1 MTIRHINIFLAVCE
15 AGENTTKAA
24 ELLHMSQPAV
34 SLAIRELEDYYGVA
48 LFDRIGR
55 RLCITEAGKRFWE
68 YASHISTMFDDME
81 KTLRDW
87 GHLGVLRV
95 GASITVGSRF
105 LPGYVKTFLS
115 QHPGLEIRAQ
125 IASTEVLTGNMIVRN
140 VTIDVSN
147 PGGLSTSQSASATV
161 NGVGSSSG
169 GTFAYASSGQITAKA
184 AGDLDTLS
192 VKEGD
197 RVEKGTVLY
206 ELDPAEAQKATEEA
220 KKSLTEAEKG
230 VTAAAERLQ
239 AAQKQLAETEEE
251 YQKLLASK
259 ADLTVT
265 APFDG
270 KLVEAASLL
279 PDAEI
284 TAGQKLATLVSSNRL
299 KLSLYYSY
307 AYLDQLQVGQ
317 EAAVSIPAVM
327 ASVPGKIS
335 EINKVEFVTPE
346 GSKCFEVVVALDN
359 PGTLTEGMAASAG
372 LTVGGQAVYPYQNGK
387 LAYQETREVTAK
399 VPGPLKTSFLHNHA
413 PVKKGQAILVLGP
426 DELDKQLEEKR
437 ESVTSARE
445 SVDSAR
451 TAVESAQETLASARD
466 KVKKAL
472 EQEADMAV
480 KAPITGTVL
489 TCLLEQG
496 EKADAGQLGIL
507 LADTSVMRIDIQV
520 DERNVSRVKTG
531 MTCTITQTGLG
542 GEENT
547 FEGTVESVSL
557 TGKSENGV
565 SFFPAVVKVDNGDG
579 AMLNGMSI
587 EYELVL
593 AQSEDCLVVPAQ
605 AVQYTEQGSC
615 LFVKADRR
623 PDNAVDLGDGVE
635 IPRGFYAVPVETGLS
650 NSAQVEIKSG
660 VEEGMEVFT
669 QKLVESGSSFDMM

>member
-1 MTIRHINIFLAVCE
+1 MRLFQKKEGAPAKGLPRRILPLALAAAVLAAGGFGAVRLLGGGGGGEQIVTDLVTRDTIQSTVK
-15 AGENTTKAA
+15 GSGAA
-24 ELLHMSQPAV
+24 SARESV
-34 SLAIRELEDYYGVA
+34 SL
-48 LFDRIGR
+48 
-55 RLCITEAGKRFWE
+55 
-68 YASHISTMFDDME
+68 
-81 KTLRDW
+81 
-87 GHLGVLRV
+87 
-95 GASITVGSRF
+95 
-105 LPGYVKTFLS
+105 
-115 QHPGLEIRAQ
+115 
-125 IASTEVLTGNMIVRN
+125 
-140 VTIDVSN
+140 N
-147 PGGLSTSQSASATV
+147 PPVSATV
-161 NGVGSSSG
+161 LALHG
-169 GTFAYASSGQITAKA
+169 
-184 AGDLDTLS
+184 
-192 VKEGD
+192 KEGD

-239 AAQKQLAETEEE
+239 AAQKQLSETEEE

-307 AYLDQLQVGQ
+307 AYLDQLRVGQ

>member
-1 MTIRHINIFLAVCE
+1 MRLFQKKEGAPAKGLPRRILPLALAAAVLAAGGFGAVRLLGGVGGGEQIVTDLVTRDTIQSTVK
-15 AGENTTKAA
+15 GSGAA
-24 ELLHMSQPAV
+24 SARESV
-34 SLAIRELEDYYGVA
+34 SL
-48 LFDRIGR
+48 
-55 RLCITEAGKRFWE
+55 
-68 YASHISTMFDDME
+68 
-81 KTLRDW
+81 
-87 GHLGVLRV
+87 
-95 GASITVGSRF
+95 
-105 LPGYVKTFLS
+105 
-115 QHPGLEIRAQ
+115 
-125 IASTEVLTGNMIVRN
+125 
-140 VTIDVSN
+140 N
-147 PGGLSTSQSASATV
+147 PPVSATV
-161 NGVGSSSG
+161 L
-169 GTFAYASSGQITAKA
+169 A
-184 AGDLDTLS
+184 LH

-239 AAQKQLAETEEE
+239 AAQKQLSETEEE

-270 KLVEAASLL
+270 KLMETAALL

-307 AYLDQLQVGQ
+307 AYLDQLRVGQ

-496 EKADAGQLGIL
+496 EKADSGQLGIL

>member
-1 MTIRHINIFLAVCE
+1 MRLFQKKEGAPAKGLPRRILPLALAAAVLTAGGFGAVRLLGGGGGGEQIVTDLVTRDTIQSTVK
-15 AGENTTKAA
+15 GSGAA
-24 ELLHMSQPAV
+24 SARESV
-34 SLAIRELEDYYGVA
+34 SL
-48 LFDRIGR
+48 
-55 RLCITEAGKRFWE
+55 
-68 YASHISTMFDDME
+68 
-81 KTLRDW
+81 
-87 GHLGVLRV
+87 
-95 GASITVGSRF
+95 
-105 LPGYVKTFLS
+105 
-115 QHPGLEIRAQ
+115 
-125 IASTEVLTGNMIVRN
+125 
-140 VTIDVSN
+140 N
-147 PGGLSTSQSASATV
+147 PPVSATV
-161 NGVGSSSG
+161 L
-169 GTFAYASSGQITAKA
+169 A
-184 AGDLDTLS
+184 LH

-239 AAQKQLAETEEE
+239 AAQKQLSETEEE
-251 YQKLLASK
+251 FQKLLASK

-284 TAGQKLATLVSSNRL
+284 TAGQKIATLVSSNRL

-307 AYLDQLQVGQ
+307 AYLDQLRVGQ

-496 EKADAGQLGIL
+496 EKADSGQLGIL

>member
-1 MTIRHINIFLAVCE
+1 MRLFQKKEGAPAKGLPRRILPLALAAAVLAAGGFGAVRLLGGVGGGEQIVTDLVTRDTIQSTVK
-15 AGENTTKAA
+15 GSGAA
-24 ELLHMSQPAV
+24 SARESV
-34 SLAIRELEDYYGVA
+34 SL
-48 LFDRIGR
+48 
-55 RLCITEAGKRFWE
+55 
-68 YASHISTMFDDME
+68 
-81 KTLRDW
+81 
-87 GHLGVLRV
+87 
-95 GASITVGSRF
+95 
-105 LPGYVKTFLS
+105 
-115 QHPGLEIRAQ
+115 
-125 IASTEVLTGNMIVRN
+125 
-140 VTIDVSN
+140 N
-147 PGGLSTSQSASATV
+147 PPVSATV
-161 NGVGSSSG
+161 L
-169 GTFAYASSGQITAKA
+169 A
-184 AGDLDTLS
+184 LH

-197 RVEKGTVLY
+197 RVDKGTVLY

-239 AAQKQLAETEEE
+239 AAQKQLSETEEE

-307 AYLDQLQVGQ
+307 AYLDQLRVGQ

>member
-1 MTIRHINIFLAVCE
+1 MRLFQKKEGAPAKGLPRRILPLALAAAVLTAGGFGAVRLLGGGGGGEQIVTDLVTRDTIQSTVK
-15 AGENTTKAA
+15 GSGAA
-24 ELLHMSQPAV
+24 SARESV
-34 SLAIRELEDYYGVA
+34 SL
-48 LFDRIGR
+48 
-55 RLCITEAGKRFWE
+55 
-68 YASHISTMFDDME
+68 
-81 KTLRDW
+81 
-87 GHLGVLRV
+87 
-95 GASITVGSRF
+95 
-105 LPGYVKTFLS
+105 
-115 QHPGLEIRAQ
+115 
-125 IASTEVLTGNMIVRN
+125 
-140 VTIDVSN
+140 N
-147 PGGLSTSQSASATV
+147 PPVSATV
-161 NGVGSSSG
+161 L
-169 GTFAYASSGQITAKA
+169 A
-184 AGDLDTLS
+184 LH

-239 AAQKQLAETEEE
+239 AAQKQLSETEEE

-284 TAGQKLATLVSSNRL
+284 TAGQKIATLVSSNRL

-307 AYLDQLQVGQ
+307 AYLDQLRVGQ

-496 EKADAGQLGIL
+496 EKADSGQLGIL

>member
-1 MTIRHINIFLAVCE
+1 MRLFQKKEGAPAKGLPRRILPLALAAAVLAAGGFGAVRLLGGGGGGEQIVTDLVTRDTIQSTVK
-15 AGENTTKAA
+15 GSGAA
-24 ELLHMSQPAV
+24 SARESV
-34 SLAIRELEDYYGVA
+34 SL
-48 LFDRIGR
+48 
-55 RLCITEAGKRFWE
+55 
-68 YASHISTMFDDME
+68 
-81 KTLRDW
+81 
-87 GHLGVLRV
+87 
-95 GASITVGSRF
+95 
-105 LPGYVKTFLS
+105 
-115 QHPGLEIRAQ
+115 
-125 IASTEVLTGNMIVRN
+125 
-140 VTIDVSN
+140 N
-147 PGGLSTSQSASATV
+147 PPVSATV
-161 NGVGSSSG
+161 L
-169 GTFAYASSGQITAKA
+169 A
-184 AGDLDTLS
+184 LH

-239 AAQKQLAETEEE
+239 AAQKQLSETEEE

-307 AYLDQLQVGQ
+307 AYLDQLRVGQ

-426 DELDKQLEEKR
+426 DELEEKR

-496 EKADAGQLGIL
+496 EKADSGQLGIL

>member
-1 MTIRHINIFLAVCE
+1 MRLFQKKEGAPAKGLPRRILPLALAAAVLTAGGFGAVRLLGGGGGGEQIVTDLVTRDTIQSTVK
-15 AGENTTKAA
+15 GSGAA
-24 ELLHMSQPAV
+24 SARESV
-34 SLAIRELEDYYGVA
+34 SL
-48 LFDRIGR
+48 
-55 RLCITEAGKRFWE
+55 
-68 YASHISTMFDDME
+68 
-81 KTLRDW
+81 
-87 GHLGVLRV
+87 
-95 GASITVGSRF
+95 
-105 LPGYVKTFLS
+105 
-115 QHPGLEIRAQ
+115 
-125 IASTEVLTGNMIVRN
+125 
-140 VTIDVSN
+140 N
-147 PGGLSTSQSASATV
+147 PPVSATV
-161 NGVGSSSG
+161 L
-169 GTFAYASSGQITAKA
+169 A
-184 AGDLDTLS
+184 LH

-239 AAQKQLAETEEE
+239 AAQKQLSETEEE

-307 AYLDQLQVGQ
+307 AYLDQLRVGQ

-451 TAVESAQETLASARD
+451 TAVESAQETLTSARD

>member
-1 MTIRHINIFLAVCE
+1 MRLFQKKEGAPAKGLPRRVLPLALTAAVLAAGGFGAVRLLGGGGGGEQIVTDLVTRDTIQSTVK
-15 AGENTTKAA
+15 GSGAA
-24 ELLHMSQPAV
+24 SARESV
-34 SLAIRELEDYYGVA
+34 SL
-48 LFDRIGR
+48 
-55 RLCITEAGKRFWE
+55 
-68 YASHISTMFDDME
+68 
-81 KTLRDW
+81 
-87 GHLGVLRV
+87 
-95 GASITVGSRF
+95 
-105 LPGYVKTFLS
+105 
-115 QHPGLEIRAQ
+115 
-125 IASTEVLTGNMIVRN
+125 
-140 VTIDVSN
+140 N
-147 PGGLSTSQSASATV
+147 PPVSATV
-161 NGVGSSSG
+161 L
-169 GTFAYASSGQITAKA
+169 A
-184 AGDLDTLS
+184 LH

-239 AAQKQLAETEEE
+239 AAQKQLSETEEE

-284 TAGQKLATLVSSNRL
+284 TAGQKIATLVSSNRL

-307 AYLDQLQVGQ
+307 AYLDQLRVGQ

-451 TAVESAQETLASARD
+451 TAVESAQETLTSARD

-496 EKADAGQLGIL
+496 EKADSGQLGIL

>member
-1 MTIRHINIFLAVCE
+1 MRLFQKKEGAPAKGLPRRILPLALAAAGLTAGGFGAVRLLGGGGGGEQIVTDLVTRDTIQSTVK
-15 AGENTTKAA
+15 GSGAA
-24 ELLHMSQPAV
+24 SARESV
-34 SLAIRELEDYYGVA
+34 SL
-48 LFDRIGR
+48 
-55 RLCITEAGKRFWE
+55 
-68 YASHISTMFDDME
+68 
-81 KTLRDW
+81 
-87 GHLGVLRV
+87 
-95 GASITVGSRF
+95 
-105 LPGYVKTFLS
+105 
-115 QHPGLEIRAQ
+115 
-125 IASTEVLTGNMIVRN
+125 
-140 VTIDVSN
+140 N
-147 PGGLSTSQSASATV
+147 PPVSATV
-161 NGVGSSSG
+161 L
-169 GTFAYASSGQITAKA
+169 A
-184 AGDLDTLS
+184 LH

-239 AAQKQLAETEEE
+239 AAQKQLSETEEE

-307 AYLDQLQVGQ
+307 AYLDQLRVGQ

-496 EKADAGQLGIL
+496 EKADSGQLGIL

>member
-1 MTIRHINIFLAVCE
+1 MRLFQKKEGAPAKGLPRRILPLALAAAVLAAGGFGAVRLLGGVGGGEQIVTDLVTRDTIQSTVK
-15 AGENTTKAA
+15 GSGAA
-24 ELLHMSQPAV
+24 SARESV
-34 SLAIRELEDYYGVA
+34 SL
-48 LFDRIGR
+48 
-55 RLCITEAGKRFWE
+55 
-68 YASHISTMFDDME
+68 
-81 KTLRDW
+81 
-87 GHLGVLRV
+87 
-95 GASITVGSRF
+95 
-105 LPGYVKTFLS
+105 
-115 QHPGLEIRAQ
+115 
-125 IASTEVLTGNMIVRN
+125 
-140 VTIDVSN
+140 N
-147 PGGLSTSQSASATV
+147 PPVSATV
-161 NGVGSSSG
+161 L
-169 GTFAYASSGQITAKA
+169 A
-184 AGDLDTLS
+184 LH

-197 RVEKGTVLY
+197 RVDKGTVLY

-239 AAQKQLAETEEE
+239 AAQKQLSETEEE

-284 TAGQKLATLVSSNRL
+284 TAGQKIATLVSSNRL

-307 AYLDQLQVGQ
+307 AYLDQLRVGQ

-496 EKADAGQLGIL
+496 EKADSGQLGIL

>member
-1 MTIRHINIFLAVCE
+1 MRLLQKKEGAPTKGLPRRILPLALAAAVLAAGGFGAVRLLGGVGGGEQIVTDLVTRDTIQSTVK
-15 AGENTTKAA
+15 GSGAA
-24 ELLHMSQPAV
+24 SARESV
-34 SLAIRELEDYYGVA
+34 SL
-48 LFDRIGR
+48 
-55 RLCITEAGKRFWE
+55 
-68 YASHISTMFDDME
+68 
-81 KTLRDW
+81 
-87 GHLGVLRV
+87 
-95 GASITVGSRF
+95 
-105 LPGYVKTFLS
+105 
-115 QHPGLEIRAQ
+115 
-125 IASTEVLTGNMIVRN
+125 
-140 VTIDVSN
+140 N
-147 PGGLSTSQSASATV
+147 PPVSATV
-161 NGVGSSSG
+161 L
-169 GTFAYASSGQITAKA
+169 A
-184 AGDLDTLS
+184 LH

-239 AAQKQLAETEEE
+239 AAQKQLSETEEE
-251 YQKLLASK
+251 FQKLLASK

-284 TAGQKLATLVSSNRL
+284 TAGQKIATLVSSNRL

-307 AYLDQLQVGQ
+307 AYLDQLRVGQ

>member
-1 MTIRHINIFLAVCE
+1 MRLFQKKEGAPAKGLPRRILPLALAAAVLAAGGFGAVRLLGGVGGGEQIVTDLVTRDTIQSTVK
-15 AGENTTKAA
+15 GSGAA
-24 ELLHMSQPAV
+24 SARESV
-34 SLAIRELEDYYGVA
+34 SL
-48 LFDRIGR
+48 
-55 RLCITEAGKRFWE
+55 
-68 YASHISTMFDDME
+68 
-81 KTLRDW
+81 
-87 GHLGVLRV
+87 
-95 GASITVGSRF
+95 
-105 LPGYVKTFLS
+105 
-115 QHPGLEIRAQ
+115 
-125 IASTEVLTGNMIVRN
+125 
-140 VTIDVSN
+140 N
-147 PGGLSTSQSASATV
+147 PPVSATV
-161 NGVGSSSG
+161 L
-169 GTFAYASSGQITAKA
+169 A
-184 AGDLDTLS
+184 LH

-239 AAQKQLAETEEE
+239 AAQKQLSETEEE

-284 TAGQKLATLVSSNRL
+284 TAGQKIATLVSSNRL

-307 AYLDQLQVGQ
+307 AYLDQLRVGQ

-327 ASVPGKIS
+327 ASIPGKIS

>member
-1 MTIRHINIFLAVCE
+1 MRLFQKKEGAPAKGLPRRILPLALAAAVLAAGGFGAVRLLGGGGGGEQIVTDLVTRDTIQSTVK
-15 AGENTTKAA
+15 GSGAA
-24 ELLHMSQPAV
+24 SARESV
-34 SLAIRELEDYYGVA
+34 SL
-48 LFDRIGR
+48 
-55 RLCITEAGKRFWE
+55 
-68 YASHISTMFDDME
+68 
-81 KTLRDW
+81 
-87 GHLGVLRV
+87 
-95 GASITVGSRF
+95 
-105 LPGYVKTFLS
+105 
-115 QHPGLEIRAQ
+115 
-125 IASTEVLTGNMIVRN
+125 
-140 VTIDVSN
+140 N
-147 PGGLSTSQSASATV
+147 PPVSATV
-161 NGVGSSSG
+161 L
-169 GTFAYASSGQITAKA
+169 A
-184 AGDLDTLS
+184 LH

-239 AAQKQLAETEEE
+239 AAQKQLSETEEE

-284 TAGQKLATLVSSNRL
+284 TAGQKIATLVSSNRL

-307 AYLDQLQVGQ
+307 AYLDQLRVGQ

-496 EKADAGQLGIL
+496 EKADSGQLGIL

>member
-1 MTIRHINIFLAVCE
+1 MRLFQKKEGAPAKGLPRRILPLALAAAVLAAGGFGAVRLLGGGGGGEQIVTDLVTRDTIQSTVK
-15 AGENTTKAA
+15 GSGAA
-24 ELLHMSQPAV
+24 SARESV
-34 SLAIRELEDYYGVA
+34 SL
-48 LFDRIGR
+48 
-55 RLCITEAGKRFWE
+55 
-68 YASHISTMFDDME
+68 
-81 KTLRDW
+81 
-87 GHLGVLRV
+87 
-95 GASITVGSRF
+95 
-105 LPGYVKTFLS
+105 
-115 QHPGLEIRAQ
+115 
-125 IASTEVLTGNMIVRN
+125 
-140 VTIDVSN
+140 N
-147 PGGLSTSQSASATV
+147 PPVSATV
-161 NGVGSSSG
+161 L
-169 GTFAYASSGQITAKA
+169 A
-184 AGDLDTLS
+184 LH

-239 AAQKQLAETEEE
+239 AAQKQLSETEEE

-284 TAGQKLATLVSSNRL
+284 TAGQKIATLVSSNRL

-307 AYLDQLQVGQ
+307 AYLDQLRVGQ

-451 TAVESAQETLASARD
+451 TAVESAQETLTSARD

-660 VEEGMEVFT
+660 VEEGAEIFT

>member
-1 MTIRHINIFLAVCE
+1 MRLFQKKEGAPAKGLPRRILPLALAAAVLAAGGFGAVRLLGGGGGGEQIVTDLVTRDTIQSTVK
-15 AGENTTKAA
+15 GSGAA
-24 ELLHMSQPAV
+24 SARESV
-34 SLAIRELEDYYGVA
+34 SL
-48 LFDRIGR
+48 
-55 RLCITEAGKRFWE
+55 
-68 YASHISTMFDDME
+68 
-81 KTLRDW
+81 
-87 GHLGVLRV
+87 
-95 GASITVGSRF
+95 
-105 LPGYVKTFLS
+105 
-115 QHPGLEIRAQ
+115 
-125 IASTEVLTGNMIVRN
+125 
-140 VTIDVSN
+140 N
-147 PGGLSTSQSASATV
+147 PPVSATV
-161 NGVGSSSG
+161 L
-169 GTFAYASSGQITAKA
+169 A
-184 AGDLDTLS
+184 LH

-239 AAQKQLAETEEE
+239 AAQKQLSETEEE

-284 TAGQKLATLVSSNRL
+284 TAGQKIATLVSSNRL

-307 AYLDQLQVGQ
+307 AYLDQLRVGQ

-623 PDNAVDLGDGVE
+623 PDNAVDLGDGVD

>member
-1 MTIRHINIFLAVCE
+1 MRLFQKKEGAPAKGLPRRILPLALAAAVLAAGGFGAVRLLGGGGGGEQIVTDLVTRDTIQSTVK
-15 AGENTTKAA
+15 GSGAA
-24 ELLHMSQPAV
+24 SARESV
-34 SLAIRELEDYYGVA
+34 SL
-48 LFDRIGR
+48 
-55 RLCITEAGKRFWE
+55 
-68 YASHISTMFDDME
+68 
-81 KTLRDW
+81 
-87 GHLGVLRV
+87 
-95 GASITVGSRF
+95 
-105 LPGYVKTFLS
+105 
-115 QHPGLEIRAQ
+115 
-125 IASTEVLTGNMIVRN
+125 
-140 VTIDVSN
+140 N
-147 PGGLSTSQSASATV
+147 PPVSATV
-161 NGVGSSSG
+161 L
-169 GTFAYASSGQITAKA
+169 A
-184 AGDLDTLS
+184 LH

-197 RVEKGTVLY
+197 RVDKGTVLY

-239 AAQKQLAETEEE
+239 AAQKQLSETEEE
-251 YQKLLASK
+251 FQKLLASK
-259 ADLTVT
+259 TDLTVT

-284 TAGQKLATLVSSNRL
+284 TAGQKIATLVSSNRL

-307 AYLDQLQVGQ
+307 TYLDQLRVGQ

>member
-1 MTIRHINIFLAVCE
+1 MRLFQKKEGAPAKGLPRRILPLALAAAVLAAGGFGAVRLLGGGGGGEQIVTDLVTRDTIQSTVK
-15 AGENTTKAA
+15 GSGAA
-24 ELLHMSQPAV
+24 SARESV
-34 SLAIRELEDYYGVA
+34 SL
-48 LFDRIGR
+48 
-55 RLCITEAGKRFWE
+55 
-68 YASHISTMFDDME
+68 
-81 KTLRDW
+81 
-87 GHLGVLRV
+87 
-95 GASITVGSRF
+95 
-105 LPGYVKTFLS
+105 
-115 QHPGLEIRAQ
+115 
-125 IASTEVLTGNMIVRN
+125 
-140 VTIDVSN
+140 N
-147 PGGLSTSQSASATV
+147 PPVSATV
-161 NGVGSSSG
+161 L
-169 GTFAYASSGQITAKA
+169 A
-184 AGDLDTLS
+184 LH

-197 RVEKGTVLY
+197 RVDKGTVLY

-239 AAQKQLAETEEE
+239 AAQKQLSETEEE

-307 AYLDQLQVGQ
+307 AYLDQLRVGQ

-496 EKADAGQLGIL
+496 EKADSGQLGIL

>member
-1 MTIRHINIFLAVCE
+1 MRLFQKKEGAPAKGLPRRILPLALAAAVLAAGGFGAVRLLGGGGGGEQIVTDLVTRDTIQSTVK
-15 AGENTTKAA
+15 GSGAA
-24 ELLHMSQPAV
+24 SARESV
-34 SLAIRELEDYYGVA
+34 SL
-48 LFDRIGR
+48 
-55 RLCITEAGKRFWE
+55 
-68 YASHISTMFDDME
+68 
-81 KTLRDW
+81 
-87 GHLGVLRV
+87 
-95 GASITVGSRF
+95 
-105 LPGYVKTFLS
+105 
-115 QHPGLEIRAQ
+115 
-125 IASTEVLTGNMIVRN
+125 
-140 VTIDVSN
+140 N
-147 PGGLSTSQSASATV
+147 PPVSATV
-161 NGVGSSSG
+161 L
-169 GTFAYASSGQITAKA
+169 A
-184 AGDLDTLS
+184 LH

-197 RVEKGTVLY
+197 RVDKGTVLY

-239 AAQKQLAETEEE
+239 AAQKQLSETEEE

-307 AYLDQLQVGQ
+307 AYLDQLRVGQ

-451 TAVESAQETLASARD
+451 TAVESAQETLTSARD

-496 EKADAGQLGIL
+496 EKADSGQLGIL

>member
-1 MTIRHINIFLAVCE
+1 MRLFQKKEGAPAKGLPRRILPLALAAAVLAAGGFGAVRLLGGGGGGEQIVTDLVTRDTIQSTVK
-15 AGENTTKAA
+15 GSGAA
-24 ELLHMSQPAV
+24 SARESV
-34 SLAIRELEDYYGVA
+34 SL
-48 LFDRIGR
+48 
-55 RLCITEAGKRFWE
+55 
-68 YASHISTMFDDME
+68 
-81 KTLRDW
+81 
-87 GHLGVLRV
+87 
-95 GASITVGSRF
+95 
-105 LPGYVKTFLS
+105 
-115 QHPGLEIRAQ
+115 
-125 IASTEVLTGNMIVRN
+125 
-140 VTIDVSN
+140 N
-147 PGGLSTSQSASATV
+147 PPVSATV
-161 NGVGSSSG
+161 L
-169 GTFAYASSGQITAKA
+169 A
-184 AGDLDTLS
+184 LH

-239 AAQKQLAETEEE
+239 AAQKQLSETEEE

-307 AYLDQLQVGQ
+307 AYLDQLRVGQ

-372 LTVGGQAVYPYQNGK
+372 LTVGGQPVYPYQNGK

-496 EKADAGQLGIL
+496 EKADSGQLGIL

-565 SFFPAVVKVDNGDG
+565 SFFPAVVKVGNGDG

>member
-1 MTIRHINIFLAVCE
+1 MRLFQKKEGAPAKGLPRRILPLALAAALLAAGGFGAVRLLGGVGGGEQIVTDLVTRDTIQSTVK
-15 AGENTTKAA
+15 GSGAA
-24 ELLHMSQPAV
+24 SARESV
-34 SLAIRELEDYYGVA
+34 SL
-48 LFDRIGR
+48 
-55 RLCITEAGKRFWE
+55 
-68 YASHISTMFDDME
+68 
-81 KTLRDW
+81 
-87 GHLGVLRV
+87 
-95 GASITVGSRF
+95 
-105 LPGYVKTFLS
+105 
-115 QHPGLEIRAQ
+115 
-125 IASTEVLTGNMIVRN
+125 
-140 VTIDVSN
+140 N
-147 PGGLSTSQSASATV
+147 PPVSATV
-161 NGVGSSSG
+161 L
-169 GTFAYASSGQITAKA
+169 A
-184 AGDLDTLS
+184 LH

-239 AAQKQLAETEEE
+239 AAQKQLSETEEE

-284 TAGQKLATLVSSNRL
+284 TAGQKIATLVSSNRL

-307 AYLDQLQVGQ
+307 AYLDQLRVGQ

-451 TAVESAQETLASARD
+451 TAVESAQETLTSARD

-496 EKADAGQLGIL
+496 EKADSGQLGIL

>member
-1 MTIRHINIFLAVCE
+1 MRLFQKKEGAPAKGLPRRILPLALAAAVLAAGGFGAVRLLGGVGGGEQIVTDLVTRDTIQSTVK
-15 AGENTTKAA
+15 GSGAA
-24 ELLHMSQPAV
+24 SARESV
-34 SLAIRELEDYYGVA
+34 SL
-48 LFDRIGR
+48 
-55 RLCITEAGKRFWE
+55 
-68 YASHISTMFDDME
+68 
-81 KTLRDW
+81 
-87 GHLGVLRV
+87 
-95 GASITVGSRF
+95 
-105 LPGYVKTFLS
+105 
-115 QHPGLEIRAQ
+115 
-125 IASTEVLTGNMIVRN
+125 
-140 VTIDVSN
+140 N
-147 PGGLSTSQSASATV
+147 PPVSATV
-161 NGVGSSSG
+161 L
-169 GTFAYASSGQITAKA
+169 A
-184 AGDLDTLS
+184 LH

-239 AAQKQLAETEEE
+239 AAQKQLSETEEE

-307 AYLDQLQVGQ
+307 AYLDQLRVGQ

-413 PVKKGQAILVLGP
+413 AVKKGQAILVLGP

-437 ESVTSARE
+437 EAVTSARE

-451 TAVESAQETLASARD
+451 TAVESAQEALTSARD

>member
-1 MTIRHINIFLAVCE
+1 MRLFQKKEGAPAKGLPRRILPLALAAAVLAAGGFGAVRLLGGGGGGEQIVTDLVTRDTIQSTVK
-15 AGENTTKAA
+15 GSGAA
-24 ELLHMSQPAV
+24 SARESV
-34 SLAIRELEDYYGVA
+34 SL
-48 LFDRIGR
+48 
-55 RLCITEAGKRFWE
+55 
-68 YASHISTMFDDME
+68 
-81 KTLRDW
+81 
-87 GHLGVLRV
+87 
-95 GASITVGSRF
+95 
-105 LPGYVKTFLS
+105 
-115 QHPGLEIRAQ
+115 
-125 IASTEVLTGNMIVRN
+125 
-140 VTIDVSN
+140 N
-147 PGGLSTSQSASATV
+147 PPVSATV
-161 NGVGSSSG
+161 L
-169 GTFAYASSGQITAKA
+169 A
-184 AGDLDTLS
+184 LH

-239 AAQKQLAETEEE
+239 AAQKQLSETEEE

-279 PDAEI
+279 PDTEI
-284 TAGQKLATLVSSNRL
+284 TAGQKIATLVSSNRL

-307 AYLDQLQVGQ
+307 AYLDQLRVGQ

-451 TAVESAQETLASARD
+451 TAVESAQETLASALD

>member
-1 MTIRHINIFLAVCE
+1 MRLFQKKEGAPAKGLPRRILPLALAAAVLAAGGFGAVRLLGGGGGGEQIVTDLVTRDTIQSTVK
-15 AGENTTKAA
+15 GSGAA
-24 ELLHMSQPAV
+24 SARESV
-34 SLAIRELEDYYGVA
+34 SL
-48 LFDRIGR
+48 
-55 RLCITEAGKRFWE
+55 
-68 YASHISTMFDDME
+68 
-81 KTLRDW
+81 
-87 GHLGVLRV
+87 
-95 GASITVGSRF
+95 
-105 LPGYVKTFLS
+105 
-115 QHPGLEIRAQ
+115 
-125 IASTEVLTGNMIVRN
+125 
-140 VTIDVSN
+140 N
-147 PGGLSTSQSASATV
+147 PPVSATV
-161 NGVGSSSG
+161 L
-169 GTFAYASSGQITAKA
+169 A
-184 AGDLDTLS
+184 LH

-239 AAQKQLAETEEE
+239 AAQKQLSETEEE

-307 AYLDQLQVGQ
+307 AYLDQLRVGQ

-327 ASVPGKIS
+327 ASIPGKIS

-623 PDNAVDLGDGVE
+623 PDNAVDLGDGVD

>member
-1 MTIRHINIFLAVCE
+1 MRLFQKKEGAPAKGLPRRILPLALAAAVLAAGGFGAVRLLGGVGGGEQIVTDLVTRDTIQSTVK
-15 AGENTTKAA
+15 GSGAA
-24 ELLHMSQPAV
+24 SARESV
-34 SLAIRELEDYYGVA
+34 SL
-48 LFDRIGR
+48 
-55 RLCITEAGKRFWE
+55 
-68 YASHISTMFDDME
+68 
-81 KTLRDW
+81 
-87 GHLGVLRV
+87 
-95 GASITVGSRF
+95 
-105 LPGYVKTFLS
+105 
-115 QHPGLEIRAQ
+115 
-125 IASTEVLTGNMIVRN
+125 
-140 VTIDVSN
+140 N
-147 PGGLSTSQSASATV
+147 PPVSATV
-161 NGVGSSSG
+161 L
-169 GTFAYASSGQITAKA
+169 A
-184 AGDLDTLS
+184 LH

-239 AAQKQLAETEEE
+239 AAQKQLSETEEE

-284 TAGQKLATLVSSNRL
+284 TAGQKIATLVSSNRL

-307 AYLDQLQVGQ
+307 AYLDQLRVGQ

-451 TAVESAQETLASARD
+451 TAVESAQETLTSARD

-496 EKADAGQLGIL
+496 EKADSGQLGIL

>member
-1 MTIRHINIFLAVCE
+1 MRLFQKKEGAPAKGLPRRILPLALAAAVLTAGGFGAVRLLGGGGGGEQIVTDLVTRDTIQSTVK
-15 AGENTTKAA
+15 GSGAA
-24 ELLHMSQPAV
+24 SARESV
-34 SLAIRELEDYYGVA
+34 SL
-48 LFDRIGR
+48 
-55 RLCITEAGKRFWE
+55 
-68 YASHISTMFDDME
+68 
-81 KTLRDW
+81 
-87 GHLGVLRV
+87 
-95 GASITVGSRF
+95 
-105 LPGYVKTFLS
+105 
-115 QHPGLEIRAQ
+115 
-125 IASTEVLTGNMIVRN
+125 
-140 VTIDVSN
+140 N
-147 PGGLSTSQSASATV
+147 PPVSATV
-161 NGVGSSSG
+161 L
-169 GTFAYASSGQITAKA
+169 A
-184 AGDLDTLS
+184 LH

-230 VTAAAERLQ
+230 VTAAAERVQ
-239 AAQKQLAETEEE
+239 AAQKQLSETEEE

-307 AYLDQLQVGQ
+307 AYLDQLRVGQ

-451 TAVESAQETLASARD
+451 TAVESAQEALTSARD

>member
-1 MTIRHINIFLAVCE
+1 MRLFQKKEGAPARGLPRRILPLALAAALLAAGGFGAVRLLGGGGGGEQIVTDLVTRDTIQSTVK
-15 AGENTTKAA
+15 GSGAA
-24 ELLHMSQPAV
+24 SARESV
-34 SLAIRELEDYYGVA
+34 SL
-48 LFDRIGR
+48 
-55 RLCITEAGKRFWE
+55 
-68 YASHISTMFDDME
+68 
-81 KTLRDW
+81 
-87 GHLGVLRV
+87 
-95 GASITVGSRF
+95 
-105 LPGYVKTFLS
+105 
-115 QHPGLEIRAQ
+115 
-125 IASTEVLTGNMIVRN
+125 
-140 VTIDVSN
+140 N
-147 PGGLSTSQSASATV
+147 PPVSATV
-161 NGVGSSSG
+161 L
-169 GTFAYASSGQITAKA
+169 A
-184 AGDLDTLS
+184 LH

-197 RVEKGTVLY
+197 RVEKGAVLY
-206 ELDPAEAQKATEEA
+206 ELDPAEAQRATEEA
-220 KKSLTEAEKG
+220 KKSLAEAEKG

-270 KLVEAASLL
+270 KLMETAALL

-335 EINKVEFVTPE
+335 QINKVEFVTPE

-387 LAYQETREVTAK
+387 LAYQETREVAAK
-399 VPGPLKTSFLHNHA
+399 VPGPLKTSFLHDHA

-426 DELDKQLEEKR
+426 EELDKQLEEKR

-451 TAVESAQETLASARD
+451 TAVESAQEALASARE

-480 KAPITGTVL
+480 RAPITGTVL

-507 LADTSVMRIDIQV
+507 LADTSEMRIDIQV
-520 DERNVSRVKTG
+520 DERNVSRVKNG

-669 QKLVESGSSFDMM
+669 QKLVESGSSFDLM

>member
-1 MTIRHINIFLAVCE
+1 MRLFQKKEGAPAKGLPRRILPLALAAALLAAGGFGAVRLLGGGGGGEQIVTDLVTRDTIQSTVK
-15 AGENTTKAA
+15 GSGAA
-24 ELLHMSQPAV
+24 SARESV
-34 SLAIRELEDYYGVA
+34 SL
-48 LFDRIGR
+48 
-55 RLCITEAGKRFWE
+55 
-68 YASHISTMFDDME
+68 
-81 KTLRDW
+81 
-87 GHLGVLRV
+87 
-95 GASITVGSRF
+95 
-105 LPGYVKTFLS
+105 
-115 QHPGLEIRAQ
+115 
-125 IASTEVLTGNMIVRN
+125 
-140 VTIDVSN
+140 N
-147 PGGLSTSQSASATV
+147 PPVSATV
-161 NGVGSSSG
+161 L
-169 GTFAYASSGQITAKA
+169 A
-184 AGDLDTLS
+184 LH

-239 AAQKQLAETEEE
+239 AAQKQLSETEEE

-284 TAGQKLATLVSSNRL
+284 TAGQKIATLVSSNRL

-307 AYLDQLQVGQ
+307 AYLDQLRVGQ

-472 EQEADMAV
+472 EHEADMAV

>member
-1 MTIRHINIFLAVCE
+1 MRLFQKKEGAPAKGLPRRILPLALAAAVLAAGGFGAVRLLGGGGGGEQIVTDLVTRDTIQSTVK
-15 AGENTTKAA
+15 GSGAA
-24 ELLHMSQPAV
+24 SARESV
-34 SLAIRELEDYYGVA
+34 SL
-48 LFDRIGR
+48 
-55 RLCITEAGKRFWE
+55 
-68 YASHISTMFDDME
+68 
-81 KTLRDW
+81 
-87 GHLGVLRV
+87 
-95 GASITVGSRF
+95 
-105 LPGYVKTFLS
+105 
-115 QHPGLEIRAQ
+115 
-125 IASTEVLTGNMIVRN
+125 
-140 VTIDVSN
+140 N
-147 PGGLSTSQSASATV
+147 PPVSATV
-161 NGVGSSSG
+161 L
-169 GTFAYASSGQITAKA
+169 A
-184 AGDLDTLS
+184 LH

-239 AAQKQLAETEEE
+239 AAQKQLSETEEE

-284 TAGQKLATLVSSNRL
+284 TAGQKIATLVSSNRL

-307 AYLDQLQVGQ
+307 AYPYQLRVGQ

-451 TAVESAQETLASARD
+451 TAVESAQETLASALD

-496 EKADAGQLGIL
+496 EKADSGQLGIL

>member
-1 MTIRHINIFLAVCE
+1 MRLFQKKEGAPAKGLPRRILPLTLAAAVLAAGGFGAVRLLGGGGGGEQIVTDLVTRDTIQSTVK
-15 AGENTTKAA
+15 GSGAA
-24 ELLHMSQPAV
+24 SARESV
-34 SLAIRELEDYYGVA
+34 SL
-48 LFDRIGR
+48 
-55 RLCITEAGKRFWE
+55 
-68 YASHISTMFDDME
+68 
-81 KTLRDW
+81 
-87 GHLGVLRV
+87 
-95 GASITVGSRF
+95 
-105 LPGYVKTFLS
+105 
-115 QHPGLEIRAQ
+115 
-125 IASTEVLTGNMIVRN
+125 
-140 VTIDVSN
+140 N
-147 PGGLSTSQSASATV
+147 PPVSATV
-161 NGVGSSSG
+161 L
-169 GTFAYASSGQITAKA
+169 A
-184 AGDLDTLS
+184 LH

-239 AAQKQLAETEEE
+239 AAQKQLSETEEE

-284 TAGQKLATLVSSNRL
+284 TAGQKIATLVSSNRL

-307 AYLDQLQVGQ
+307 AYLDQLRVGQ

-496 EKADAGQLGIL
+496 EKADSGQLGIL

>member
-1 MTIRHINIFLAVCE
+1 MRLFQKKEGAPAKGLPRRILPLALAAAVLAAGGFGAVRLLGGVGGGEQIVTDLVTRDTIQSTVK
-15 AGENTTKAA
+15 GSGAA
-24 ELLHMSQPAV
+24 SARESV
-34 SLAIRELEDYYGVA
+34 SL
-48 LFDRIGR
+48 
-55 RLCITEAGKRFWE
+55 
-68 YASHISTMFDDME
+68 
-81 KTLRDW
+81 
-87 GHLGVLRV
+87 
-95 GASITVGSRF
+95 
-105 LPGYVKTFLS
+105 
-115 QHPGLEIRAQ
+115 
-125 IASTEVLTGNMIVRN
+125 
-140 VTIDVSN
+140 N
-147 PGGLSTSQSASATV
+147 PPVSATV
-161 NGVGSSSG
+161 L
-169 GTFAYASSGQITAKA
+169 A
-184 AGDLDTLS
+184 LH

-239 AAQKQLAETEEE
+239 AAQKQLSETEEE

-307 AYLDQLQVGQ
+307 AYLDQLRVGQ

-451 TAVESAQETLASARD
+451 TAVESAQETLASVRD

>member
-1 MTIRHINIFLAVCE
+1 MRLMQKKEGAPAKGLPRRILPLALAAAVLAAGGFGAVRLLGGGGGGEQIVTDLVTRDTIQSTVK
-15 AGENTTKAA
+15 GSGAA
-24 ELLHMSQPAV
+24 SARESV
-34 SLAIRELEDYYGVA
+34 SL
-48 LFDRIGR
+48 
-55 RLCITEAGKRFWE
+55 
-68 YASHISTMFDDME
+68 
-81 KTLRDW
+81 
-87 GHLGVLRV
+87 
-95 GASITVGSRF
+95 
-105 LPGYVKTFLS
+105 
-115 QHPGLEIRAQ
+115 
-125 IASTEVLTGNMIVRN
+125 
-140 VTIDVSN
+140 N
-147 PGGLSTSQSASATV
+147 PPVSATV
-161 NGVGSSSG
+161 L
-169 GTFAYASSGQITAKA
+169 A
-184 AGDLDTLS
+184 LH

-239 AAQKQLAETEEE
+239 AAQKQLSETEEE

-307 AYLDQLQVGQ
+307 AYLDQLRVGQ

-445 SVDSAR
+445 RVDSAR
-451 TAVESAQETLASARD
+451 TAVESAQETLTSARD

-496 EKADAGQLGIL
+496 EKADSGQLGIL

>member
-1 MTIRHINIFLAVCE
+1 MRLFQKKEGAPAKGLPRRILPLALAAAVLAAGGFGAVRLLGGVGGGEQIVTDLVTRDTIQSTVK
-15 AGENTTKAA
+15 GSGAA
-24 ELLHMSQPAV
+24 SARESV
-34 SLAIRELEDYYGVA
+34 SL
-48 LFDRIGR
+48 
-55 RLCITEAGKRFWE
+55 
-68 YASHISTMFDDME
+68 
-81 KTLRDW
+81 
-87 GHLGVLRV
+87 
-95 GASITVGSRF
+95 
-105 LPGYVKTFLS
+105 
-115 QHPGLEIRAQ
+115 
-125 IASTEVLTGNMIVRN
+125 
-140 VTIDVSN
+140 N
-147 PGGLSTSQSASATV
+147 PPVSATV
-161 NGVGSSSG
+161 L
-169 GTFAYASSGQITAKA
+169 A
-184 AGDLDTLS
+184 LH

-239 AAQKQLAETEEE
+239 AAQKQLSETEEE

-307 AYLDQLQVGQ
+307 AYLDQLRVGQ

-489 TCLLEQG
+489 TCLLEEG

>member
-1 MTIRHINIFLAVCE
+1 MRLLQKKEGAPTKGLPRRILPLALAAAVLAAGGFGAVRLLGGVGGGEQIVTDLVTRDTIQSTVK
-15 AGENTTKAA
+15 GSGAA
-24 ELLHMSQPAV
+24 SARESV
-34 SLAIRELEDYYGVA
+34 SL
-48 LFDRIGR
+48 
-55 RLCITEAGKRFWE
+55 
-68 YASHISTMFDDME
+68 
-81 KTLRDW
+81 
-87 GHLGVLRV
+87 
-95 GASITVGSRF
+95 
-105 LPGYVKTFLS
+105 
-115 QHPGLEIRAQ
+115 
-125 IASTEVLTGNMIVRN
+125 
-140 VTIDVSN
+140 N
-147 PGGLSTSQSASATV
+147 PPVSATV
-161 NGVGSSSG
+161 L
-169 GTFAYASSGQITAKA
+169 A
-184 AGDLDTLS
+184 LH

-239 AAQKQLAETEEE
+239 AAQKQLSETEEE

-307 AYLDQLQVGQ
+307 AYLDQLRVGQ

>member
-1 MTIRHINIFLAVCE
+1 MRLFQKKEGAPAKGLPRRILPLALAAAVLAAGGFGAVRLLGGGGGGEQIVTDLVTRDTIQSTVK
-15 AGENTTKAA
+15 GSGAA
-24 ELLHMSQPAV
+24 SARESV
-34 SLAIRELEDYYGVA
+34 SL
-48 LFDRIGR
+48 
-55 RLCITEAGKRFWE
+55 
-68 YASHISTMFDDME
+68 
-81 KTLRDW
+81 
-87 GHLGVLRV
+87 
-95 GASITVGSRF
+95 
-105 LPGYVKTFLS
+105 
-115 QHPGLEIRAQ
+115 
-125 IASTEVLTGNMIVRN
+125 
-140 VTIDVSN
+140 N
-147 PGGLSTSQSASATV
+147 PPVSATV
-161 NGVGSSSG
+161 L
-169 GTFAYASSGQITAKA
+169 A
-184 AGDLDTLS
+184 LH

-239 AAQKQLAETEEE
+239 AAQKQLSETEEE

-284 TAGQKLATLVSSNRL
+284 TAGQKIATLVSSNRL

-307 AYLDQLQVGQ
+307 AYLDQLRVGQ

-451 TAVESAQETLASARD
+451 TAVESAQETLTSARD

>member
-1 MTIRHINIFLAVCE
+1 MRLFQKKEGAPAKGLPRRILPLALAAALLAAGGFGAVRLLGGVGGGEQIVTDLVTRDTIQSTVK
-15 AGENTTKAA
+15 GSGAA
-24 ELLHMSQPAV
+24 SARESV
-34 SLAIRELEDYYGVA
+34 SL
-48 LFDRIGR
+48 
-55 RLCITEAGKRFWE
+55 
-68 YASHISTMFDDME
+68 
-81 KTLRDW
+81 
-87 GHLGVLRV
+87 
-95 GASITVGSRF
+95 
-105 LPGYVKTFLS
+105 
-115 QHPGLEIRAQ
+115 
-125 IASTEVLTGNMIVRN
+125 
-140 VTIDVSN
+140 N
-147 PGGLSTSQSASATV
+147 PPVSATV
-161 NGVGSSSG
+161 L
-169 GTFAYASSGQITAKA
+169 A
-184 AGDLDTLS
+184 LH

-239 AAQKQLAETEEE
+239 AAQKQLSETEEE

-284 TAGQKLATLVSSNRL
+284 TAGQKIATLVSSNRL

-307 AYLDQLQVGQ
+307 AYLDQLRVGQ

-496 EKADAGQLGIL
+496 EKADSGQLGIL

>member
-1 MTIRHINIFLAVCE
+1 MRLFQKKEGAPAKGLPRRILPLALAAAVLAAGGFGAVRLLGGGGGGEQIVTDLVTRDTIQSTVK
-15 AGENTTKAA
+15 GSGAA
-24 ELLHMSQPAV
+24 SARESV
-34 SLAIRELEDYYGVA
+34 SL
-48 LFDRIGR
+48 
-55 RLCITEAGKRFWE
+55 
-68 YASHISTMFDDME
+68 
-81 KTLRDW
+81 
-87 GHLGVLRV
+87 
-95 GASITVGSRF
+95 
-105 LPGYVKTFLS
+105 
-115 QHPGLEIRAQ
+115 
-125 IASTEVLTGNMIVRN
+125 
-140 VTIDVSN
+140 N
-147 PGGLSTSQSASATV
+147 PPVSATV
-161 NGVGSSSG
+161 L
-169 GTFAYASSGQITAKA
+169 A
-184 AGDLDTLS
+184 LH

-239 AAQKQLAETEEE
+239 AAQKQLSETEEE

-307 AYLDQLQVGQ
+307 AYLDQLRVGQ

-489 TCLLEQG
+489 TCLLEEG

>member
-1 MTIRHINIFLAVCE
+1 MRLFQKKEGAPAKGLPRRVLPLALTAAVLAAGGFGAVRLLGGGGGGEQIVTDLVTRDTIQSTVK
-15 AGENTTKAA
+15 GSGAA
-24 ELLHMSQPAV
+24 SARESV
-34 SLAIRELEDYYGVA
+34 SL
-48 LFDRIGR
+48 
-55 RLCITEAGKRFWE
+55 
-68 YASHISTMFDDME
+68 
-81 KTLRDW
+81 
-87 GHLGVLRV
+87 
-95 GASITVGSRF
+95 
-105 LPGYVKTFLS
+105 
-115 QHPGLEIRAQ
+115 
-125 IASTEVLTGNMIVRN
+125 
-140 VTIDVSN
+140 N
-147 PGGLSTSQSASATV
+147 PPVSATV
-161 NGVGSSSG
+161 L
-169 GTFAYASSGQITAKA
+169 A
-184 AGDLDTLS
+184 LH

-239 AAQKQLAETEEE
+239 AAQKQLSETEEE

-284 TAGQKLATLVSSNRL
+284 TAGQKIATLVSSNRL

-307 AYLDQLQVGQ
+307 AYLDQLRVGQ